1 MGVEGFCGMYN
12 MEQDGFAVCVLSNTI
27 KCTEVTQICQS
38 EVTDDSKFSCCWWQ
52 LLIYVQQVDKDI

>member
-27 KCTEVTQICQS
+27 KCTEATQICQS
-38 EVTDDSKFSCCWWQ
+38 EVTDDSKFSCC
-52 LLIYVQQVDKDI
+52 